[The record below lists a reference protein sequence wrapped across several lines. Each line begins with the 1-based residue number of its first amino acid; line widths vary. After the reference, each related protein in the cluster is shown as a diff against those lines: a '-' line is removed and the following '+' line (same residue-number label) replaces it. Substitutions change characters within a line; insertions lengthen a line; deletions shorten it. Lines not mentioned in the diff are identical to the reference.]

1 MPPDKVYKKEDIQR
15 LPKLPDQIEESED
28 SLLEKQGVLLE
39 LERLR
44 QRGVRLTKDYT
55 LKDNITDMQFEMR
68 RHLLHIDEINSINF
82 MKDAM
87 RLALTGIELTNNRVG
102 PFLDLDGWSATV
114 SSDINKYDN
123 ALSKL
128 YKKYWKRKTSTSPEL
143 EIAFGIIGSMGM
155 YHFRKK
161 LNSVPIG
168 IMPATN
174 RFNENRNTYQRRNH
188 TNASSDDSDDE
199 SLPP

>member
-1 MPPDKVYKKEDIQR
+1 
-15 LPKLPDQIEESED
+15 
-28 SLLEKQGVLLE
+28 
-39 LERLR
+39 
-44 QRGVRLTKDYT
+44 
-55 LKDNITDMQFEMR
+55 
-68 RHLLHIDEINSINF
+68 
-82 MKDAM
+82 M

-174 RFNENRNTYQRRNH
+174 RFNDNRNTYQRRNH